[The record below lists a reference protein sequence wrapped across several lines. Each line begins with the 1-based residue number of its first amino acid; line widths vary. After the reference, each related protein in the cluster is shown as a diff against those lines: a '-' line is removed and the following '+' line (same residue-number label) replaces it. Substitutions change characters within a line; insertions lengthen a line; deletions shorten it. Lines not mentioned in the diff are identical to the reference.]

1 MNKKIKITETDFRK
15 LVSRIL
21 NEQNDE
27 MDYPQM
33 LDKIAAATTFIKPS
47 GRTNQSINWGY
58 TMRDNLTFPWRYDVS
73 ISFEGANT
81 FFVIELSVSK
91 SDTAISTE
99 LRKFLSA
106 YPNMVSEILGSGNRF
121 MMTYNGFKIN
131 QLNEVIDFSQKI
143 LQICAKY
150 TSGRLQ

>member
-1 MNKKIKITETDFRK
+1 
-15 LVSRIL
+15 
-21 NEQNDE
+21 
-27 MDYPQM
+27 
-33 LDKIAAATTFIKPS
+33 
-47 GRTNQSINWGY
+47 
-58 TMRDNLTFPWRYDVS
+58 MRDNLTFPWRYGVS

-106 YPNMVSEILGSGNRF
+106 YPNMVSEILGGGNRF

-131 QLNEVIDFSQKI
+131 QLKEVIDFSQKI